1 MWNTSDANFSCYHE
15 SVLSYRY
22 IAVTWGVVVAVTGTV
37 GNVLTLLALAIQP
50 KLRTHFNLLIANLT
64 VADLLYCTI
73 LQPFSVDTYLHLHWR
88 TGATFCRVFGLLL
101 FASNSVSILT
111 LCLIALGRY
120 LLIAHPKLF
129 PQVFSTK
136 GLVLAL
142 VGTWVVALASFAPLW
157 PIYILVPVV
166 CTCSFD
172 RIRGRPY
179 TTILLGIYFV
189 LGLSSVGVF
198 YCLIHRQVKRAA
210 QALDQYKL
218 HQASVPS
225 KHVAGTNEA
234 MTSGLRELDSGMA
247 SGGPS
252 TGISSEPVSAA
263 TTQTLEGNSSEV
275 ENHKVAKQMAEKS
288 PPEVPAKARPTKG
301 GQKAQ
306 DSPSEFG
313 KVTRMCFAVFLCF
326 TLSYIPFLLLNIL
339 DARLQAPRVA
349 HMLAANFTWLNG
361 CINPVLYAAMN
372 RQFRQA
378 YGSVLKRGPQSFR
391 RLQSFRRFR

>member
-15 SVLSYRY
+15 SVLGYRY
-22 IAVTWGVVVAVTGTV
+22 VAVSWGIVVAVTGTV

-50 KLRTHFNLLIANLT
+50 KLRTRFNLLIANLT
-64 VADLLYCTI
+64 LADLLYCTL

-88 TGATFCRVFGLLL
+88 TGANFCRVFGLLL

-129 PQVFSTK
+129 PQVFSAK
-136 GLVLAL
+136 GVVLAL
-142 VGTWVVALASFAPLW
+142 VGTWVIGVASFAPLW
-157 PIYILVPVV
+157 RIYILVPVV

-179 TTILLGIYFV
+179 TTILMGIYFV
-189 LGLSSVGVF
+189 LGLSSVGIF
-198 YCLIHRQVKRAA
+198 YYLIHRQVKRAA

-218 HQASVPS
+218 RQASVRS
-225 KHVAGTNEA
+225 NHVAGVDEA
-234 MTSGLRELDSGMA
+234 MPGRFQELDSGL
-247 SGGPS
+247 SSVGPS
-252 TGISSEPVSAA
+252 EGISSEPVSAA

-275 ENHKVAKQMAEKS
+275 GNEGKSKMAKQMAEGS
-288 PPEVPAKARPTKG
+288 PPEAPAKARPTKG
-301 GQKAQ
+301 AQKAQ
-306 DSPSEFG
+306 DSSSEFG
-313 KVTRMCFAVFLCF
+313 KVTRMCFAMFLCF
-326 TLSYIPFLLLNIL
+326 ALSYIPFLLLNIL
-339 DARLQAPRVA
+339 DARVQTPRVV
-349 HMLAANFTWLNG
+349 HMLAANLTWLNG

-378 YGSVLKRGPQSFR
+378 YGSILQRGPQSFC
-391 RLQSFRRFR
+391 RLR